1 MYPTV
6 QVLSSAKSML
16 PDMRRPEGIR
26 FEVCALIRLHGDAQ
40 GFGAD
45 RAAPSWHSVRAT
57 RHSGTKRSKARARFS
72 IAWSLP
78 AAISSVPADTHQLS
92 RCRRAHAADREGL
105 DLSAMFRLDRP
116 RAGILRRELAC
127 STTYQ

>member
-1 MYPTV
+1 
-6 QVLSSAKSML
+6 
-16 PDMRRPEGIR
+16 MRRPEGIR

-57 RHSGTKRSKARARFS
+57 RYSGTKRSKAGQIFR
-72 IAWSLP
+72 SLGRYRRQFHRYLP
-78 AAISSVPADTHQLS
+78 IPISSAGTDELVPQIA
-92 RCRRAHAADREGL
+92 RL
-105 DLSAMFRLDRP
+105 DLSAKFRLDRP
-116 RAGILRRELAC
+116 REQGFLRRELAC